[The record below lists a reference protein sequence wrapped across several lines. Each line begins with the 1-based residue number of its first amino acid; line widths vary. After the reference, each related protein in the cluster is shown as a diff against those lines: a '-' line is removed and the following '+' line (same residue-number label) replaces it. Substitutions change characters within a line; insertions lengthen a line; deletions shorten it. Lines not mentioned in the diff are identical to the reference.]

1 MFKPPQ
7 LEVESWKGDWGL
19 PSIDY
24 KCLEVL
30 VQNCLFSLF
39 FSNSTM
45 LFDECIKNN

>member
-30 VQNCLFSLF
+30 VQDCLFSLF
-39 FSNSTM
+39 FPIILSYLTSV
-45 LFDECIKNN
+45 L

>member
-24 KCLEVL
+24 KCIEVL
-30 VQNCLFSLF
+30 VHYFNFSQ
-39 FSNSTM
+39 
-45 LFDECIKNN
+45 KHNN